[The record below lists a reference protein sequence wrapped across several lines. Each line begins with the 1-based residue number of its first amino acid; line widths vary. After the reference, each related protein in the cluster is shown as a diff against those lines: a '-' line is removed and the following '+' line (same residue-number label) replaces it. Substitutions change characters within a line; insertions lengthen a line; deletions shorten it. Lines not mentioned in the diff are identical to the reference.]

1 MFKSIALL
9 TVLISFS
16 VHATLKISF
25 IYPNNKKEKLIKVH
39 KVKSTPYILLVEKKA
54 EVSRLISEPLYQQI
68 RKNFLSII
76 KKDKKLE
83 FECPKRI
90 KMTIE
95 FNDKKI
101 NYCKSTKLKK
111 SVAKLFSRLNE
122 VVKR

>member
-1 MFKSIALL
+1 MFKPLIILSIFL
-9 TVLISFS
+9 SFCA
-16 VHATLKISF
+16 HATLKIGF
-25 IYPNNKKEKLIKVH
+25 TYPNNKVEKLIKVH
-39 KVKSTPYILLVEKKA
+39 KVKNNPYISLTERKS

-68 RKNFLSII
+68 RKNFLTII

-83 FECPKRI
+83 FACPKRI

-101 NYCKSTKLKK
+101 NYCKSTRLKK